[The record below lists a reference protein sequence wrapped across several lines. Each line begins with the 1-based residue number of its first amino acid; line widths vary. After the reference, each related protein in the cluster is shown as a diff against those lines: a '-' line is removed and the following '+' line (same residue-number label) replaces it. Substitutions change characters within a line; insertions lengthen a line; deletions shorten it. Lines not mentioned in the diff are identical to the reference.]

1 MTEGTIFLI
10 LAVGLALAFEFV
22 NGFHDTA
29 NAVATVI
36 YTRSLK
42 SHVAVIYSGLLNFL
56 GVMLA
61 GVGVAYSIVH
71 LLPAQALES
80 NCLPLIF
87 AVLGSAIIW
96 NVATWFVGIPA
107 SSSHALIGSIVGA
120 SMAWCTRNGVSL
132 ETGVPWDKA
141 RSVVA
146 ALLFSPLLGF
156 ASAAL
161 LLYLLKRTAREEL
174 FEAPEGD
181 QPPPGWVRALLIFGC
196 GGVSFAHGSND
207 GQKGMGLI
215 MLILMGL
222 APAAYCLNL
231 DESGVAAARVCA
243 EAAVTAPAPLRQSLL
258 ESAQVW
264 QKPLA
269 ELPEEKRA
277 HFRAV
282 TLSQAQSLDELGQH
296 EAADVLRDQVQYVA
310 PWVKLAVALAL
321 GLGTMCGWKRIVVT
335 VGEKI
340 GKTKLNYAQ
349 GAVAQTVATFTILL
363 SDKFHMPVS
372 TTHVLSSGI
381 AGAMHAQ
388 GSGLQGK
395 TLRNIALAW
404 VLTLPV
410 CVSLAFCLF
419 VALS

>member
-1 MTEGTIFLI
+1 MI

-71 LLPAQALES
+71 LFPAQALDG

-87 AVLGSAIIW
+87 SVLGAAILW

-107 SSSHALIGSIVGA
+107 SSSHAVIGSIVGA
-120 SMAWCTRNGVSL
+120 SMAWCTLNGLSL
-132 ETGVPWDKA
+132 DTGVPWDKA
-141 RSVVA
+141 RTVVL
-146 ALLFSPLLGF
+146 ALLLSPLLGF
-156 ASAAL
+156 ACSAVLMKVFQKCAN
-161 LLYLLKRTAREEL
+161 EEL
-174 FEAPEGD
+174 FQSPEGD
-181 QPPPGWVRALLIFGC
+181 QPPPGWVRALLIASC

-222 APAAYCLNL
+222 APASYCLNL
-231 DESGVAAARVCA
+231 DASTEKAALVCTQAAA
-243 EAAVTAPAPLRQSLL
+243 TAPTALRQSLL
-258 ESAQVW
+258 ESAEVW
-264 QKPLA
+264 KRPLSQ
-269 ELPEEKRA
+269 LPEADRA
-277 HFRAV
+277 RFRLV
-282 TLSQAQSLDELGQH
+282 TVQQARALDELGNH
-296 EAADVLRDQVQYVA
+296 EAADVLRDQVEYVA

-321 GLGTMCGWKRIVVT
+321 GLGTMVGWKRVAVT
-335 VGEKI
+335 IGEKI
-340 GKTKLNYAQ
+340 GKKGLNYAQ
-349 GAVAQTVATFTILL
+349 GASAQLVAAFTILL
-363 SDKFHMPVS
+363 SDKFHAPVS
-372 TTHVLSSGI
+372 TTHVLSSGV

-410 CVSLAFCLF
+410 CVSLAFALF
-419 VALS
+419 VALSAAT